1 MTGHAGARC
10 MDLAS
15 TRQAHPASPEAS
27 CFHTSLQTERHPL
40 STSTKPETTGS
51 FAAILASIR
60 PKTDVEL
67 SESLRSLIAAVKDT
81 GKSGSLSVKFDVKLV
96 NPGGSEVIFSDKI
109 TTNLPER
116 NREGSIA
123 YTDDLNNL
131 SRRDPSS
138 MPLFE
143 EDVQDMPTYDAATG
157 EVKDLD

>member
-1 MTGHAGARC
+1 MSVNNKSEIG
-10 MDLAS
+10 
-15 TRQAHPASPEAS
+15 
-27 CFHTSLQTERHPL
+27 
-40 STSTKPETTGS
+40 GS

-67 SESLRSLIAAVKDT
+67 AEAIRSVLAAVKDT
-81 GKSGSLSVKFDVKLV
+81 GKPGSLTVRFDVKLV

-109 TTNLPER
+109 TSNLPER

-123 YTDDLNNL
+123 YTDQLNNL

-143 EDVQDMPTYDAATG
+143 DDAKDMPVYNPATG
-157 EVKDLD
+157 EVKDLDND

>member
-1 MTGHAGARC
+1 M
-10 MDLAS
+10 
-15 TRQAHPASPEAS
+15 
-27 CFHTSLQTERHPL
+27 
-40 STSTKPETTGS
+40 STKNKSEVGGS

-67 SESLRSLIAAVKDT
+67 AEAIRAVLAAVKDT
-81 GKSGSLSVKFDVKLV
+81 GKPGSLTVRFDVKLV

-109 TTNLPER
+109 TSNLPER

-131 SRRDPSS
+131 SRRDPTS

-143 EDVQDMPTYDAATG
+143 DEAKDMPAYNPATG
-157 EVKDLD
+157 EVKDLNND

>member
-1 MTGHAGARC
+1 M
-10 MDLAS
+10 
-15 TRQAHPASPEAS
+15 
-27 CFHTSLQTERHPL
+27 
-40 STSTKPETTGS
+40 STKNNSEVGGS

-67 SESLRSLIAAVKDT
+67 AEAIRAVLAAVKDT
-81 GKSGSLSVKFDVKLV
+81 GKPGSLTVRFDVKLV

-109 TTNLPER
+109 TSNLPER

-131 SRRDPSS
+131 SRRDPTS

-143 EDVQDMPTYDAATG
+143 DEAKDMPAYNPATG
-157 EVKDLD
+157 EVKDLDND

>member
-1 MTGHAGARC
+1 M
-10 MDLAS
+10 S
-15 TRQAHPASPEAS
+15 TNSKSEVG
-27 CFHTSLQTERHPL
+27 
-40 STSTKPETTGS
+40 GS

-67 SESLRSLIAAVKDT
+67 AENLRDLIAAVKDT
-81 GKSGSLSVKFDVKLV
+81 GKAGSLVVRFDVKLV

-109 TTNLPER
+109 TAKLPER

-123 YTDDLNNL
+123 YTDQLNNL

-143 EDVQDMPTYDAATG
+143 DDAKDMPAYNPATG
-157 EVKDLD
+157 EVKDLDND

>member
-1 MTGHAGARC
+1 MTPTISLLPLAQGHA
-10 MDLAS
+10 
-15 TRQAHPASPEAS
+15 TP
-27 CFHTSLQTERHPL
+27 TEVRNHMPMN
-40 STSTKPETTGS
+40 TKPEAGGS

-67 SESLRSLIAAVKDT
+67 AENLRALIEAVKDT
-81 GKSGSLSVKFDVKLV
+81 GKAGSLVVRFDVKLV

-109 TTNLPER
+109 TAKLPER

-143 EDVQDMPTYDAATG
+143 DDIRDAPAFDAATG
-157 EVKDLD
+157 EIKDVN

>member
-1 MTGHAGARC
+1 MTPTISLLPSAQGHATPTEVRNH
-10 MDLAS
+10 MS
-15 TRQAHPASPEAS
+15 TNTKTEAG
-27 CFHTSLQTERHPL
+27 
-40 STSTKPETTGS
+40 GS

-67 SESLRSLIAAVKDT
+67 AENLRALIEAVKDT
-81 GKSGSLSVKFDVKLV
+81 GKAGSLVVRFDVKLV

-109 TTNLPER
+109 VAKLPER

-143 EDVQDMPTYDAATG
+143 DDVKDAPAYNPMTG
-157 EVKDLD
+157 EIKDVSNS

>member
-1 MTGHAGARC
+1 MSVNNKSEVG
-10 MDLAS
+10 
-15 TRQAHPASPEAS
+15 
-27 CFHTSLQTERHPL
+27 
-40 STSTKPETTGS
+40 GS

-67 SESLRSLIAAVKDT
+67 AEAMRSVLAAVKDT
-81 GKSGSLSVKFDVKLV
+81 GKPGSLTVKFDIKLV

-109 TTNLPER
+109 TSNLPER

-123 YTDDLNNL
+123 YTDQLNNL

-143 EDVQDMPTYDAATG
+143 EDAHDMPAYDHATG
-157 EVKDLD
+157 EVKDLDND

>member
-1 MTGHAGARC
+1 M
-10 MDLAS
+10 S
-15 TRQAHPASPEAS
+15 VK
-27 CFHTSLQTERHPL
+27 
-40 STSTKPETTGS
+40 TKPEVSDS

-67 SESLRSLIAAVKDT
+67 AENLRDLIAAVKDT
-81 GKSGSLSVKFDVKLV
+81 GKAGSLVVRFDVKLV

-109 TTNLPER
+109 TAKLPER

-123 YTDDLNNL
+123 YTDQLNNL

-143 EDVQDMPTYDAATG
+143 DDAKDMPVYNPATG
-157 EVKDLD
+157 EVKDLDND